1 MRHGDRPPS
10 PSRVRRLTRSLGP
23 IAGWAAL
30 WGVLHVAGWRPRPV
44 GLLAALVLVMALAR
58 LVSALAAGVGA
69 LPRVELRAP
78 SRSPVGEDSRLVR
91 HQLHLEDAA
100 ADPPSCRPVLA
111 HIAVLTRE
119 RLRLVH
125 GIDTDPQRPGRP
137 GPPPTGAPAALL
149 GERLSA
155 LLVDPPPDRTRLA
168 PRELTRLVDEL
179 EAL

>member
-1 MRHGDRPPS
+1 MSRGRSFTPS
-10 PSRVRRLTRSLGP
+10 LGRRLTRSLGP
-23 IAGWAAL
+23 LAGWAAL
-30 WGVLHVAGWRPRPV
+30 WGILHLAGWRPRPL
-44 GLLAALVLVMALAR
+44 GLLAALVFVMALAR
-58 LVSALAAGVGA
+58 LVSTLADGVGA

-125 GIDTDPQRPGRP
+125 GIDPETHRPWA
-137 GPPPTGAPAALL
+137 PPGAPSSAELL

-155 LLVDPPPDRTRLA
+155 LLADPPPDRTRLA
-168 PRELTRLVDEL
+168 PRELTELVDEL